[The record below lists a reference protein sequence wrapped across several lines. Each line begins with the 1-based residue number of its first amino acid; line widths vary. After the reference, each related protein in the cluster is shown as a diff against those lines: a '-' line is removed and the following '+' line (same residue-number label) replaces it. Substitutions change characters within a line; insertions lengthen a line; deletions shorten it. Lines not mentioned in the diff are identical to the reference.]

1 MIAAHVKKRR
11 CIFSLAFLLLFAAFA
26 FLIGC
31 ATTPEPE
38 PAETTSEDAEADPDA
53 ASEEPVDTPEQE
65 PAETPEPDE
74 QPAEEPEEEPE
85 AASDGD
91 YEVSEEVYNQTFSE
105 VEQTIQELNRI
116 IRDKDFDEW
125 RSYLTDAYE
134 DEYSDPERL
143 REISDMP
150 ILQRNEIVLESLQ
163 DYFRWVVVPSRANA
177 RLDDLR
183 FVTKSE
189 VEAIM
194 SVNGQRV
201 ILYHLKKVDGS
212 WKIDTS

>member
-1 MIAAHVKKRR
+1 MIASHVKKRR
-11 CIFSLAFLLLFAAFA
+11 CILSFAFLLLFVTFA
-26 FLIGC
+26 FLVGC

-38 PAETTSEDAEADPDA
+38 PPETTPEDEEAL
-53 ASEEPVDTPEQE
+53 ETPEQE
-65 PAETPEPDE
+65 PADTPEPAE
-74 QPAEEPEEEPE
+74 QPEEEPEEEPE
-85 AASDGD
+85 EQPEAAAEGE
-91 YEVSEEVYNQTFSE
+91 YEVSEEVYKQTFSE

-116 IRDKDFDEW
+116 IRDKDFSEW

-150 ILQRNEIVLESLQ
+150 ILQRNDIVLETLR

-183 FVTKSE
+183 FVTKTE

-194 SVNGQRV
+194 SVNGQGV